1 MVNIYLISSDTNG
14 KKLYKIGITKRSIP
28 KRMKELKTGNA
39 AELIIVDSFVSKWA
53 RKIEASFHRSLKSK
67 RISGEWFDLDEV
79 DISGF
84 REKCAAMHEN
94 FEIIESSNTYYIDR
108 GGRF

>member
-1 MVNIYLISSDTNG
+1 MVNIYLISSDANG

-28 KRMKELKTGNA
+28 ERLKEFKTGNA
-39 AELIIVDSFVSKWA
+39 AELLIVDSFVSKWA
-53 RKIEASFHRSLKSK
+53 RKIEANFHRSLKSK
-67 RISGEWFDLDEV
+67 KISGEWFELDEA

-84 REKCAAMHEN
+84 RNRCQALHDN
-94 FEIIESSNTYYIDR
+94 FDLIESTNTYYIDR

>member
-1 MVNIYLISSDTNG
+1 MINIYLISSDTNG

-28 KRMKELKTGNA
+28 ERIKEFKTGNA
-39 AELIIVDSFVSKWA
+39 SELLIVDSFVSKWA
-53 RKIEASFHRSLKSK
+53 RKIEATFHRSLKPK
-67 RISGEWFDLDEV
+67 KISGEWFDLDEE
-79 DISGF
+79 DIDTFKS
-84 REKCAAMHEN
+84 KCIAMNEN

>member
-1 MVNIYLISSDTNG
+1 MINIYLISSDTNG
-14 KKLYKIGITKRSIP
+14 KKLYKIGITKRSILE
-28 KRMKELKTGNA
+28 RMKEFKTGNA

-67 RISGEWFDLDEV
+67 KVSGEWFDLEEE
-79 DISGF
+79 DIASF
-84 REKCAAMHEN
+84 KQRCETMHEN
-94 FEIIESSNTYYIDR
+94 FEIIESVNTYYIDR